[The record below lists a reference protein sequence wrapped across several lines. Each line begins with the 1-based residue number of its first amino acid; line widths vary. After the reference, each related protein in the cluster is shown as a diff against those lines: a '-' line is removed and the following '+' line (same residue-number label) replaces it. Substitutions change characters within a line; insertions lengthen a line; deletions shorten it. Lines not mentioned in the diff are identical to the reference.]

1 MSELSNRNRILI
13 IDSGGGYGGPGAFLQ
28 YLLKYLDKDKF
39 QPVVAF
45 YFYHA
50 SPETQALQ
58 EMGVPVLFLSR
69 NRALAHYLQSKFL
82 SGGSKWKWLN
92 LTKELL
98 RFFLLLILIDVSQV
112 WRLLSILKRNRI
124 DLIVLN
130 NDVHYHRVAALAA
143 RISGIPCICRK
154 AGGIGEGKLFKKIL
168 TPWIDLFI
176 AISAATSRDQLENNP
191 ATKRMVTIFEG
202 VDLKKFDPSSAHP
215 ELRTELGIP
224 ADRKVV
230 GYISRLVEGKGHNEF
245 VEAAVSIVRNYK
257 DVVFLIVG
265 NDEAGIDGPSMK
277 CLKNKVQLLGLA
289 DYFIFAGWRTDIPQ
303 ILSILDVFVHC
314 PTTWIEGLGIAH
326 LEAMAM
332 AKPTVVSQNG
342 GLPDAAVDGR
352 TGFIVPPGDIDKLS
366 SAILRLLR
374 DQELASRLG
383 RNARQRVEELFD
395 VEKNT
400 RKLEVLFEE
409 YSLRNQLAS
418 KRLPPVRP
426 GSADRA
432 LRETVE

>member
-50 SPETQALQ
+50 SPETRALQ

-82 SGGSKWKWLN
+82 SGGSKWKWLS
-92 LTKELL
+92 LSKELL
-98 RFFLLLILIDVSQV
+98 RFFLLFILIDVSQV

-176 AISAATSRDQLENNP
+176 AISAATSRDQLENNL
-191 ATKRMVTIFEG
+191 ATKRMVSIFEG
-202 VDLKKFDPSSAHP
+202 VDLERFDPSSLHP
-215 ELRTELGIP
+215 QLRKELGIP
-224 ADRKVV
+224 KGNKIVACVF
-230 GYISRLVEGKGHNEF
+230 RLIEGKGH
-245 VEAAVSIVRNYK
+245 
-257 DVVFLIVG
+257 
-265 NDEAGIDGPSMK
+265 
-277 CLKNKVQLLGLA
+277 
-289 DYFIFAGWRTDIPQ
+289 
-303 ILSILDVFVHC
+303 H
-314 PTTWIEGLGIAH
+314 
-326 LEAMAM
+326 
-332 AKPTVVSQNG
+332 
-342 GLPDAAVDGR
+342 
-352 TGFIVPPGDIDKLS
+352 
-366 SAILRLLR
+366 
-374 DQELASRLG
+374 EL
-383 RNARQRVEELFD
+383 V
-395 VEKNT
+395 
-400 RKLEVLFEE
+400 
-409 YSLRNQLAS
+409 
-418 KRLPPVRP
+418 
-426 GSADRA
+426 
-432 LRETVE
+432 